1 MRYMLC
7 CGAMTGEEPPDKII
21 REREFKLPSGI
32 NIDNLDVPAEVVPEE
47 NSAIDSEKKD
57 EAIGDVF
64 DPFSEPS
71 EDSPGNIRKDGSVD
85 NAPERDLVSQI
96 SIEGE
101 ERVNWV
107 IMVSMIV
114 LYSAISIQ
122 IGRTFDSVVGTF
134 LLISLAAIGFGLGE
148 IWAPRE
154 RMKLLGVTWVII
166 SMKVLY
172 GLAIELRHWGVIGDD
187 LTLGMVLLLL
197 VGVNIFVAYRHNH
210 DAIAAQSTLVLLAVG
225 STAGTEFGEVGVAVM
240 ILIATVVLHGIA
252 LHRNSGNLASLG
264 IASSN
269 LWIGM
274 HAVTS
279 RFSVGPLDVLPI
291 EGDLL
296 LFLLLMSVT
305 AMNAFMATKFAKEEN
320 WFSKGFETLGL
331 GKPGLWGVSISLG
344 MIGALLAVASNR
356 EDLGYALGMVT
367 FLGGAFGGSYLVV
380 RGVEPERVY
389 FPLIVTA
396 SILTIILLNGN
407 SVSGALDVSAYQV
420 FTLVGSSVTVA
431 IILRD
436 QNSVTDRVLW
446 IGAVAILAILV
457 LLVPTG
463 TGDDGDGGI
472 MLLGFLSLLHVGTA
486 TLAIKRNSPS
496 LSGVTVLLPW
506 SWILAEKLIE
516 EAIRT
521 VMLANDL
528 TDFNGG
534 IQLGTTPLA
543 IYLGMASI
551 LLFIVN
557 SRMGETG
564 VNLASG
570 FLGITEISATIRDS
584 GLLNLW
590 SIGLWL
596 PMLTILILAQ
606 FGGFTTVSLVALLA
620 LLSGLHVTS
629 FIQGLRTGGADGIV
643 WALALSFL
651 IVQWRHG
658 LDEAMIALM
667 CVSIALILNFG
678 EDRVF
683 TLGMGLMS
691 VPMLVFNTGR
701 SSSLE
706 LATPNWFKDL
716 NGESIFGN
724 TPETEFFA
732 LLSSVVMLAIFLPR
746 VEKME
751 AILKPASSALILI
764 VITNVLSMNSDS
776 FPLQFASGTVFA
788 ATSIWLISRGEV
800 RSELRTI
807 AKRDSIVSMVSD
819 GSISRSGSLSS
830 YNPKVA
836 EMEDLRKKKREL
848 SETDDVAELLT
859 SEITHTPI
867 VGLVILGIVLAG
879 ITLSSAMGSDP
890 LILISS
896 GFFCCIIVFLIRER
910 TRGLELELPHFLG
923 MEMPI
928 AVSVSGLC
936 MVLVSG
942 HVFPPGSSP
951 YELLDMAVV
960 IVLVLVL
967 LMASLLHQKNLL
979 DRIAIA
985 IDWFVLPLLLARLVA
1000 IALGGGLPAPMTVDP
1015 FAHDMLDWTVPWL
1028 ILEAILVLCVLVG
1041 FWVDEKKDALGKEN
1055 GLNGVGIGSR
1065 SLAIM
1070 MMSFGPA
1077 GLLAATSAAF
1087 RSIRTSQPSGL
1098 GIALPVGVL
1107 ACFSLI
1113 QWNDGLLPKSDYFD
1127 WLVLILGVIIMV
1139 SCALT
1144 VPLNLEKWTVTLA
1157 IDGHL
1162 FIISGGIM
1170 LGMVGGFEIP
1180 LLLILMSTTIWVV
1193 GILQLRKS
1201 LRIWGLADLIAAIL
1215 CSFVFASKGFG
1226 PYEMLLGMAALALEL
1241 GVIAWLGLTNQDE
1254 LRRD

>member
-1 MRYMLC
+1 MQYMLC
-7 CGAMTGEEPPDKII
+7 CGAMAGDESPDKII

-32 NIDNLDVPAEVVPEE
+32 NIDSLDVPDEVSEE
-47 NSAIDSEKKD
+47 NSEVDSEKVD
-57 EAIGDVF
+57 EAIGEIF
-64 DPFSEPS
+64 DPFSQSS
-71 EDSPGNIRKDGSVD
+71 EFSPGKVGKDGSV
-85 NAPERDLVSQI
+85 NNPPERDLVSQI

-101 ERVNWV
+101 ERVNWA

-122 IGRTFDSVVGTF
+122 IGRVFDSVVGTL
-134 LLISLAAIGFGLGE
+134 LLISLAAVGFGLGE
-148 IWAPRE
+148 IWVPKK

-172 GLAIELRHWGVIGDD
+172 GLAIELRYWGLVDDD
-187 LTLGMVLLLL
+187 LSLGMILVLL
-197 VGVNIFVAYRHNH
+197 VGANILVAYRHNH

-225 STAGTEFGEVGVAVM
+225 STAGTEFGEVGVAGM
-240 ILIATVVLHGIA
+240 ILLATLVLHGIA
-252 LHRNSGNLASLG
+252 INRSSGNLASLG

-279 RFSVGPLDVLPI
+279 RFSLGPLDVIPI
-291 EGDLL
+291 ERPLL

-305 AMNAFMATKFAKEEN
+305 AMNAYMATKFAKEEN

-344 MIGALLAVASNR
+344 MVGALLAVASNR
-356 EDLGYALGMVT
+356 DDVGYALGMVT

-380 RGVEPERVY
+380 RGVEARRVY
-389 FPLIVTA
+389 YPLIASA
-396 SILTIILLNGN
+396 SILTVILLNDSYVRDILG
-407 SVSGALDVSAYQV
+407 VSAYQV

-446 IGAVAILAILV
+446 IGAIAILAVLV

-463 TGDDGDGGI
+463 SEDGGDGGV
-472 MLLGFLSLLHVGTA
+472 MLLVILSLLHIGTA
-486 TLAIKRNSPS
+486 ILAVKRDSPS

-506 SWILAEKLIE
+506 SWILSEKLIE
-516 EAIRT
+516 EGIRT
-521 VMLANDL
+521 VMLANDI

-534 IQLGTTPLA
+534 VQLGTTPLA

-557 SRMGETG
+557 SRMGGSG

-570 FLGITEISATIRDS
+570 FLGITEVSATIRDS

-596 PMLTILILAQ
+596 PMLTIIILAQ

-629 FIQGLRTGGADGIV
+629 FILDLRNESEGGIV
-643 WALALSFL
+643 WALALAFL
-651 IVQWRHG
+651 IIQWRHG
-658 LDEAMIALM
+658 LDEAMIVLM
-667 CVSIALILNFG
+667 CISFSLILYFG
-678 EDRVF
+678 EDEIF
-683 TLGMGLMS
+683 TLGMGMMA
-691 VPMLVFNTGR
+691 VPMLVFSTGR
-701 SSSLE
+701 VSTQE
-706 LATPNWFKDL
+706 LATPDWFDRL
-716 NGESIFGN
+716 NSESVFGSL
-724 TPETEFFA
+724 PEVEFLA
-732 LLSSVVMLAIFLPR
+732 LLSSVLMLVIFLPR
-746 VEKME
+746 AEGME
-751 AILKPASSALILI
+751 SILKPASSALMLI
-764 VITNVLSMNSDS
+764 VITNVLCIGSSS
-776 FPLQFASGTVFA
+776 LLLQAASGTVFA
-788 ATSIWLISRGEV
+788 TTSVWLISKGEI

-807 AKRDSIVSMVSD
+807 AKKESIVSMVGG
-819 GSISRSGSLSS
+819 GSISQSGSLSS

-836 EMEDLRKKKREL
+836 EMEELRRKKREL
-848 SETDDVAELLT
+848 SETDDVTELLT

-867 VGLVILGIVLAG
+867 VGLVILGIVLVG
-879 ITLSSAMGSDP
+879 VTMSSAMGSGP
-890 LILISS
+890 LILIIS
-896 GFFCCIIVFLIRER
+896 GIFCCSIVFLIRRR

-928 AVSVSGLC
+928 AVTISGLC
-936 MVLVSG
+936 IILVSG

-960 IVLVLVL
+960 SVLVLVL
-967 LMASLLHQKNLL
+967 LMASLLHQRNIL

-985 IDWFVLPLLLARLVA
+985 IDWFVFPLLLARLVA
-1000 IALGGGLPAPMTVDP
+1000 IALGGALPTPMTVDP
-1015 FAHDMLDWTVPWL
+1015 FAHETVDWTVPWM
-1028 ILEAILVLCVLVG
+1028 ILESILTLCVLVG
-1041 FWVDEKKDALGKEN
+1041 FWVDEKKVQLGREH
-1055 GLNGVGIGSR
+1055 GVSGIGIGAR

-1070 MMSFGPA
+1070 MLSFGPA

-1087 RSIRTSQPSGL
+1087 RSIRTAQPSGL
-1098 GIALPVGVL
+1098 GIAMPVGVL
-1107 ACFSLI
+1107 ASFSLI
-1113 QWNDGLLPKSDYFD
+1113 HWSGEQLVSADYLE
-1127 WLVLILGVIIMV
+1127 WLVLLIGIVVMV

-1162 FIISGGIM
+1162 FILSGTIM
-1170 LGMVGGFEIP
+1170 LGMVGSFEIP
-1180 LLLILMSTTIWVV
+1180 LLLILMSTTVWVV

-1201 LRIWGLADLIAAIL
+1201 LRVWGLADLIAAIL
-1215 CSFVFASKGFG
+1215 CSLVFASKGFG
-1226 PYEMLLGMAALALEL
+1226 PYELLLGMGALALEL
-1241 GVIAWLGLTNQDE
+1241 GIIAWLGLSNRDE
-1254 LRRD
+1254 LRRG